1 MQKENKFFF
10 SFPNRWSSESHRAC
24 TFGRVVTEENVV
36 NESTL
41 GVAKVR
47 KSEDKTKQKYNK
59 MHLAFGVDVI
69 RLVRGR

>member
-1 MQKENKFFF
+1 M
-10 SFPNRWSSESHRAC
+10 
-24 TFGRVVTEENVV
+24 TEENVV

-59 MHLAFGVDVI
+59 MHLTFGVDVI